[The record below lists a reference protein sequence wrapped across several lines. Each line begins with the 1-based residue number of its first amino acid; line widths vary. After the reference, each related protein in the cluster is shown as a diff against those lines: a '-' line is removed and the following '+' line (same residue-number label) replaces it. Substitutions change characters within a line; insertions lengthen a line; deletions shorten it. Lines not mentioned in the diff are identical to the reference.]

1 MVPKVLAVDDDRD
14 ILRLLQ
20 FNFVKAG
27 FDMVTAENGLDAVA
41 IVKRERPELII
52 LDVMLPG
59 MDGTDVLK
67 ALKRDPESENIPV
80 IMLSAM
86 GDEIDRVLGFEL
98 GADYYMIKPFS
109 YKELI
114 LRASKLVKIKA
125 PFAEELIKKG
135 PLIIDSARFTAKV
148 NGIELDVTTMEL
160 KLLILLVNANG
171 RTLERTLLM
180 SRICGYNN
188 KSTERTIDSH
198 IRRLR
203 SKFGEHKG
211 CIETVRGFGYRFDE
225 SALLDR

>member
-1 MVPKVLAVDDDRD
+1 MPPKVLAVDDDRD

-20 FNFVKAG
+20 FNFAKAG
-27 FDMVTAENGLDAVA
+27 FDMVTAENGLDAVVL
-41 IVKRERPELII
+41 VKRERPELII

-59 MDGTDVLK
+59 MEGTDVLK
-67 ALKRDPESENIPV
+67 ALKRDPESEKIPV

-86 GDEIDRVLGFEL
+86 GDEIDRILGFEL

-114 LRASKLVKIKA
+114 LRASKLVKMKA

-135 PLIIDSARFTAKV
+135 PLAIDSARFTAKV
-148 NGIELDVTTMEL
+148 NGIALDFTSTEL
-160 KLLILLVNANG
+160 KLLMLLVNADG
-171 RTLERTLLM
+171 RTLERNLLM
-180 SRICGYNN
+180 SKICGHNHQ
-188 KSTERTIDSH
+188 SAERTIDSH

-203 SKFGEHKG
+203 SKFGEYKG

-225 SALLDR
+225 SALVNR

>member
-1 MVPKVLAVDDDRD
+1 MIPKVLAVDDDRD

-41 IVKRERPELII
+41 LVKRERPELII

-59 MDGTDVLK
+59 MEGTDVLK

-114 LRASKLVKIKA
+114 LRASKLVKMKA

-135 PLIIDSARFTAKV
+135 PLTIDSARFTAKV
-148 NGIELDVTTMEL
+148 NGMKLDFTTMEL
-160 KLLILLVNANG
+160 KLLILLVNAGG
-171 RTLERTLLM
+171 RTLERTSLM
-180 SRICGYNN
+180 SRICGQNHQ
-188 KSTERTIDSH
+188 SAERTIDSH

-225 SALLDR
+225 SALVNR